1 MGFPPWKGGMTPT
14 LPIPPLQGG
23 FDGMLS
29 TQGVALGYLIRPR
42 WGRKIIRSCWDPNL
56 IRP

>member
-14 LPIPPLQGG
+14 LPIPPRQGG

-42 WGRKIIRSCWDPNL
+42 WGRKIIRSWWDPNL
-56 IRP
+56 I